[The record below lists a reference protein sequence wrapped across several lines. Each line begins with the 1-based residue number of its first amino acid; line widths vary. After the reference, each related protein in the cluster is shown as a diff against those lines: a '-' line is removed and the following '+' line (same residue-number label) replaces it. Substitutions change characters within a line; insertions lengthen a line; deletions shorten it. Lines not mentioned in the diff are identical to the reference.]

1 MIKRILILAVV
12 RLLSAALSVGAAS
25 VTPSSASDYI
35 FTTPLFPD
43 SIRGEV
49 MGDPPAYFDPR
60 GEDIDWL
67 FEAFMERHALINGRM
82 WDPWTHTKPSFG
94 EWPLS
99 DTNNFYTWST
109 AVDAAG
115 NTNIVVGYN
124 LVTNAPRFSI
134 GNQDVKLA
142 YESFVEEFF
151 WLNKLGYQTG
161 QFNGYQNYYLG
172 DAPLL
177 VSPRVAHD
185 YYDSP
190 MFTNVNHSIR
200 TTIQTVTNVSYIVMP
215 MTNGTSS
222 VFTNRWT
229 ASVAHLVT
237 NSVTNVVAATPLDY
251 CHTGNGAFPGFPNE
265 TAFNHGLRSRRD
277 GDLSVMYDALRR
289 ATRLADETDTTNLAK
304 HVYGHAST
312 YENDDGTTTVNP
324 MTANTNWS
332 ETAEYEI
339 SGDHTVWSSSWNEDT
354 QTYDCYYG
362 IFVAESR
369 TLTYEAIAP
378 TRFESEL
385 VTTGGFVRVE
395 IDAAFAVVEFRY
407 RKWHEEWTAPHSDN
421 VLDVAIDKLVI
432 VPLQS
437 HSLDLAHKDALAR
450 IQIDAQDLS
459 MKAAAAS
466 GAPEPPRS
474 AEGYVPPKSEI
485 HEWSMECKGIV
496 LIYRTHPSSK
506 FSSW

>member
-1 MIKRILILAVV
+1 MIKRILILAAV
-12 RLLSAALSVGAAS
+12 RLLSAALSAGAAS
-25 VTPSSASDYI
+25 VTPSSASGYI

-67 FEAFMERHALINGRM
+67 FEAFMERHALINGMM
-82 WDPWTHTKPSFG
+82 WNPRTHTKPSFG
-94 EWPLS
+94 EWPLAY
-99 DTNNFYTWST
+99 TNNFYTWST

-134 GNQDVKLA
+134 GKQDVKLA
-142 YESFVEEFF
+142 YELFRDEFF

-161 QFNGYQNYYLG
+161 QFNAYRNYYLG

-177 VSPRVAHD
+177 VGPRVAHD
-185 YYDSP
+185 YYDSL
-190 MFTNVNHSIR
+190 MFTNVNHSIS
-200 TTIQTVTNVSYIVMP
+200 TTLQTVTNVSYIVMP

-229 ASVAHLVT
+229 ASVEHLVT

-251 CHTGNGAFPGFPNE
+251 CHTDNGAFPGSQNDLTP
-265 TAFNHGLRSRRD
+265 GPPYYGRLG
-277 GDLSVMYDALRR
+277 GDLSIMYDALR
-289 ATRLADETDTTNLAK
+289 AAVRLADETSTTNLVK
-304 HVYGHAST
+304 YVSGSASS
-312 YENDDGTTTVNP
+312 YEEDDGTTTVHP
-324 MTANTNWS
+324 WSAFTNLTQ
-332 ETAEYEI
+332 TAEYSI
-339 SGDHTVWSSSWNEDT
+339 SGDHTVWSYSWNEDSHA
-354 QTYDCYYG
+354 YDVYYR
-362 IFVAESR
+362 VYVTEDVTEA
-369 TLTYEAIAP
+369 YEAIAP
-378 TRFESEL
+378 TRFKSDL
-385 VTTGGFVRVE
+385 VTTGGVVRVE
-395 IDAAFAVVEFRY
+395 IEAAFAFVEFEY
-407 RKWHEEWTAPHSDN
+407 TKHLQEGTAPN
-421 VLDVAIDKLVI
+421 YTTVLDVDIDKLVI
-432 VPLQS
+432 VPLES
-437 HSLDLAHKDALAR
+437 YSLDITHKDALAR

-474 AEGYVPPKSEI
+474 AKGYVPPKGEI
-485 HEWSMECKGIV
+485 HEWDMDCKGIV

-506 FSSW
+506 FTDW

>member
-82 WDPWTHTKPSFG
+82 WDPLTHTKPSFG

-99 DTNNFYTWST
+99 DTNNFYRWST
-109 AVDAAG
+109 AVNASCA
-115 NTNIVVGYN
+115 TNIVVGYN

-142 YESFVEEFF
+142 YELFCEEFF
-151 WLNKLGYQTG
+151 GLNKLGYQTG
-161 QFNGYQNYYLG
+161 QFNGYQNHYLDG
-172 DAPLL
+172 DAPLI
-177 VSPRVAHD
+177 SAARVMRD
-185 YYDSP
+185 YYDYP
-190 MFTNVNHSIR
+190 MFTNENHSIR
-200 TTIQTVTNVSYIVMP
+200 TTLQTVTNVSYIVMP
-215 MTNGTSS
+215 MTNGTTS
-222 VFTNRWT
+222 VFTNTWT
-229 ASVAHLVT
+229 APYYHLVT
-237 NSVTNVVAATPLDY
+237 NSITNVIAAFAIDY
-251 CHTGNGAFPGFPNE
+251 CHAGDGPFPGFPNE
-265 TAFNHGLRSRRD
+265 TAFYNGLRSRRD
-277 GDLSVMYDALRR
+277 GDLSVMYDALR
-289 ATRLADETDTTNLAK
+289 AAVRLADETSTTNLVKYVHGSASS
-304 HVYGHAST
+304 YEDEDGTIIYPWSAST
-312 YENDDGTTTVNP
+312 NLTQ
-324 MTANTNWS
+324 
-332 ETAEYEI
+332 TAEYSI
-339 SGDHTVWSSSWNEDT
+339 SGDHTVLAYSWNEDSHA
-354 QTYDCYYG
+354 YDVYYR
-362 IFVAESR
+362 VYVTENVTEA
-369 TLTYEAIAP
+369 YEAIAP
-378 TRFESEL
+378 TRFKSDL
-385 VTTGGFVRVE
+385 VTTGGVVRVE
-395 IDAAFAVVEFRY
+395 IEAAFAVVEFYY
-407 RKWHEEWTAPHSDN
+407 RKWHEEWTAANSDN
-421 VLDVAIDKLVI
+421 VLDVDIYKLVI

-450 IQIDAQDLS
+450 IQIDAKDLL

-474 AEGYVPPKSEI
+474 AEEYVPPKSEI
-485 HEWSMECKGIV
+485 HIWSVECKGIV

>member
-109 AVDAAG
+109 AVNASCA
-115 NTNIVVGYN
+115 TNIVVGYN

-142 YESFVEEFF
+142 YELLSDEFF

-161 QFNGYQNYYLG
+161 EDSGYRHYYLG

-177 VSPRVAHD
+177 VGPRVAHD

-200 TTIQTVTNVSYIVMP
+200 TTFQTVTNVSYIVMP

-229 ASVAHLVT
+229 ASVVHFVT
-237 NSVTNVVAATPLDY
+237 NSVTNVVAATPIDY
-251 CHTGNGAFPGFPNE
+251 CHTNNGAFPGFPNDF
-265 TAFNHGLRSRRD
+265 TPGAYYDRR
-277 GDLSVMYDALRR
+277 GGNLSIMYDALRC
-289 ATRLADETDTTNLAK
+289 ATRLAETTAFTGRTQRVRFTRSKYTSKNGSIISSYSYTNET
-304 HVYGHAST
+304 YSAS
-312 YENDDGTTTVNP
+312 YAFSADGTDGYGWNSDNQEYVRYDDFSV
-324 MTANTNWS
+324 S
-332 ETAEYEI
+332 E
-339 SGDHTVWSSSWNEDT
+339 D
-354 QTYDCYYG
+354 
-362 IFVAESR
+362 VA
-369 TLTYEAIAP
+369 TPYEAVAK
-378 TRFESEL
+378 TRFKSDI
-385 VTTGGFVRVE
+385 VTTGGTVRVE
-395 IDAAFAVVEFRY
+395 IEGAFAVVELYFA
-407 RKWHEEWTAPHSDN
+407 KWVSDWDPPSSDSTLKES
-421 VLDVAIDKLVI
+421 VHKLVT
-432 VPLQS
+432 VPLS
-437 HSLDLAHKDALAR
+437 SYTLDTSTQEALAR
-450 IQIDAQDLS
+450 VYIDIKYLFREAV
-459 MKAAAAS
+459 KVS
-466 GAPEPPRS
+466 GVPNTPENPAVYEPPDDEVIS
-474 AEGYVPPKSEI
+474 WIAECHS
-485 HEWSMECKGIV
+485 IV

>member
-1 MIKRILILAVV
+1 MKRYVLILSVV
-12 RLLSAALSVGAAS
+12 HLLSAALEVGAAS

-99 DTNNFYTWST
+99 DTNNFYRWST
-109 AVDAAG
+109 AVNASFA
-115 NTNIVVGYN
+115 TNIVVGYN
-124 LVTNAPRFSI
+124 LVTNAPRFGI
-134 GNQDVKLA
+134 GDQDVKHA
-142 YESFVEEFF
+142 YVEFGEEFF
-151 WLNKLGYQTG
+151 VNKLGYQTG
-161 QFNGYQNYYLG
+161 QSSYRNHYLG

-177 VSPRVAHD
+177 VAARVAHD
-185 YYDSP
+185 RYDSP
-190 MFTNVNHSIR
+190 MFTNVNHSIGK
-200 TTIQTVTNVSYIVMP
+200 TLQTVTNVSYIVMP

-229 ASVAHLVT
+229 ASLAHLVT

-251 CHTGNGAFPGFPNE
+251 CHTGNGAFPGFPNDLL
-265 TAFNHGLRSRRD
+265 TQVQYDVRRD
-277 GDLSVMYDALRR
+277 GNMSIIYDSLR
-289 ATRLADETDTTNLAK
+289 AAVRLADEASPTNLAK
-304 HVYGHAST
+304 NVYGTASS
-312 YENDDGTTTVNP
+312 YELSDGTTAVRP
-324 MTANTNWS
+324 WTAATNLTR
-332 ETAEYEI
+332 TAEYSI
-339 SGDHTVWSSSWNEDT
+339 SGDHTVWSYQWNEDSHA
-354 QTYDCYYG
+354 YDVYYSV
-362 IFVAESR
+362 FVTGNA
-369 TLTYEAIAP
+369 TAAYEAIAP
-378 TRFESEL
+378 TRFKSDL

-395 IDAAFAVVEFRY
+395 IEAAFASVEFEY
-407 RKWHEEWTAPHSDN
+407 TKHHEEGTAPNFTN

-432 VPLQS
+432 VPLES
-437 HSLDLAHKDALAR
+437 HSLDITHKDALAR
-450 IQIDAQDLS
+450 VEIDA
-459 MKAAAAS
+459 KAICQKAS
-466 GAPEPPRS
+466 LECGAPNPPDSAAGYEPPR
-474 AEGYVPPKSEI
+474 GEI
-485 HEWSMECKGIV
+485 HSWSVECKGIV

>member
-49 MGDPPAYFDPR
+49 MGDPLAYFDPR

-67 FEAFMERHALINGRM
+67 FEAFMERLALINGRM
-82 WDPWTHTKPSFG
+82 WDTMTHTKPSFG

-115 NTNIVVGYN
+115 STNIVVGYN

-142 YESFVEEFF
+142 YELFCEEFF
-151 WLNKLGYQTG
+151 GVNKLGYQTG
-161 QFNGYQNYYLG
+161 QFSGYRNYYLG

-177 VSPRVAHD
+177 AGLRVAHD

-190 MFTNVNHSIR
+190 MFTNVNQSII

-229 ASVAHLVT
+229 ASITHLVT

-251 CHTGNGAFPGFPNE
+251 CHTDNGAFPGFPNDL
-265 TAFNHGLRSRRD
+265 TPGQYYHRLD
-277 GDLSVMYDALRR
+277 GDLSIMYDALR
-289 ATRLADETDTTNLAK
+289 AAVRLAEETSTTNLVK
-304 HVYGHAST
+304 YVYGSARS
-312 YENDDGTTTVNP
+312 YENADGTTTVYPWSASTNLTQ
-324 MTANTNWS
+324 TAVYS
-332 ETAEYEI
+332 I
-339 SGDHTVWSSSWNEDT
+339 SGDHTVWNYSWNEEKHE
-354 QTYDCYYG
+354 YDVYYSV
-362 IFVAESR
+362 FVSEYVTEA
-369 TLTYEAIAP
+369 YEAIAP
-378 TRFESEL
+378 TRFKSDL
-385 VTTGGFVRVE
+385 VTTGGVVRVE
-395 IDAAFAVVEFRY
+395 IKAAFAFVEFEY
-407 RKWHEEWTAPHSDN
+407 TKHLQECTAPNYTN
-421 VLDVAIDKLVI
+421 VLDVAIHKLVI
-432 VPLQS
+432 VPLES
-437 HSLDLAHKDALAR
+437 HSLDITHKDALAR
-450 IQIDAQDLS
+450 VKIDA
-459 MKAAAAS
+459 KAICQKAS
-466 GAPEPPRS
+466 LACGAPNPPDSAAGYEPSQGESHR
-474 AEGYVPPKSEI
+474 
-485 HEWSMECKGIV
+485 WSVECKGIV
-496 LIYRTHPSSK
+496 LIYKTHPSSK

>member
-1 MIKRILILAVV
+1 MKRHILILAVA
-12 RLLSAALSVGAAS
+12 RLLSAALTVGAAS
-25 VTPSSASDYI
+25 VTPSAAKNYI

-49 MGDPPAYFDPR
+49 MGDPLAYFDPR

-67 FEAFMERHALINGRM
+67 FEAFMERYALVNGRM
-82 WDPWTHTKPSFG
+82 WDPGTHTKPSFG

-99 DTNNFYTWST
+99 DTNNFYRWST
-109 AVDAAG
+109 AVDANG

-151 WLNKLGYQTG
+151 WRNKLGYQTG
-161 QFNGYQNYYLG
+161 QFTGYQNYYLG

-200 TTIQTVTNVSYIVMP
+200 TTLQTVTNVSYIVMP

-251 CHTGNGAFPGFPNE
+251 CHTDNGAFPGFPNE

-277 GDLSVMYDALRR
+277 GDLSVMYDALR
-289 ATRLADETDTTNLAK
+289 AAVRLADETSTTNLAK
-304 HVYGHAST
+304 YVHGSASS
-312 YENDDGTTTVNP
+312 YEDDDGTTIVYP
-324 MTANTNWS
+324 WSASTNLTQ
-332 ETAEYEI
+332 TAEYSI
-339 SGDHTVWSSSWNEDT
+339 SGDHTVWKYLWNEDSHA
-354 QTYDCYYG
+354 YDVYYRV
-362 IFVAESR
+362 FVSENVTEA
-369 TLTYEAIAP
+369 YEAIAP
-378 TRFESEL
+378 TRFKSDL
-385 VTTGGFVRVE
+385 VTTGGVVRVE
-395 IDAAFAVVEFRY
+395 IEAAFAFVEFEY
-407 RKWHEEWTAPHSDN
+407 TKHHQEGTAPNYAN

-432 VPLQS
+432 VPLES
-437 HSLDLAHKDALAR
+437 HSLDITHKDALAR

-485 HEWSMECKGIV
+485 HEWDMECKGIV